1 MNLLEIFINIRFSK
15 ENMVKNVTAGANSTK
30 IVVDESLMN
39 QIKCKKCGKELVL
52 KDKEDSPVGASLEYK
67 CPNCV

>member
-1 MNLLEIFINIRFSK
+1 
-15 ENMVKNVTAGANSTK
+15 MVKNVTAGANSTK